1 MARPW
6 PPSRGTRKQSG
17 KPIVAFLSEEL
28 ADAGESGERLL
39 APLTP
44 RKLAVQR
51 LVAAGMSNGE
61 IAGQLVVAS
70 TTVKKHLHNASTKL
84 RARNRTHAAARAR
97 ELDVLTTEV

>member
-6 PPSRGTRKQSG
+6 PPSRGSEAVGQA
-17 KPIVAFLSEEL
+17 IVTFLSEEP
-28 ADAGESGERLL
+28 AVASESSERLL

-44 RKLAVQR
+44 RELAVLR
-51 LVAAGMSNGE
+51 LVAAGMSNDD
-61 IAGQLVVAS
+61 IAGRLVVAS

-97 ELDVLTTEV
+97 ELGLL